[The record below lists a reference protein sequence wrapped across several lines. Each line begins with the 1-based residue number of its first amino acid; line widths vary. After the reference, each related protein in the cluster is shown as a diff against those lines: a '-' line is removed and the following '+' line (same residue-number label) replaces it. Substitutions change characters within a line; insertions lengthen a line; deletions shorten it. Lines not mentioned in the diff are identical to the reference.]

1 MSRVRDQYSASAP
14 KLESVL
20 QQATAAIARAKEAVT
35 LEVSSRTKRRA
46 KAAKAAKK
54 GRPSHKKTAVKKVAA
69 NAPRGKTVKK
79 SGPLK
84 SAAKHTTPAPVVQ
97 AATTNA
103 AAQ

>member
-1 MSRVRDQYSASAP
+1 
-14 KLESVL
+14 
-20 QQATAAIARAKEAVT
+20 
-35 LEVSSRTKRRA
+35 
-46 KAAKAAKK
+46 
-54 GRPSHKKTAVKKVAA
+54 VKKVAA
-69 NAPRGKTVKK
+69 NGPRGKTVKK